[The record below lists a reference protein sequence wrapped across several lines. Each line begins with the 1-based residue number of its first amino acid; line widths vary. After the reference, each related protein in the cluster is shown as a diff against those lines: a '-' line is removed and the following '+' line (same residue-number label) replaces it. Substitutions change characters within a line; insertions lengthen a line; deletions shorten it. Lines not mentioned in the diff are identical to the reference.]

1 MNPTIDRKL
10 SLVRTASSGRPVK
23 ETSDMSVLS
32 TLPRFRAARLGA
44 GLIALAALLPACAFG
59 PSGDAAFFDRQS
71 CREAVESQLSGEA
84 LAQRKYSMRRVRRDL
99 ARFRLTLEQ
108 LQRHGKA
115 SGIARFERFT
125 RPYIE
130 RRVDPLVQH
139 EDTVSHPELRPF
151 HAELLLSKAVLMHQ
165 MGDGAQVRRTIGR
178 LEREFA
184 SMGSMLVLYP
194 TGQAVTLDQGI
205 ALLRHQTQEG

>member
-1 MNPTIDRKL
+1 MSATTSN
-10 SLVRTASSGRPVK
+10 SVRPKPS
-23 ETSDMSVLS
+23 
-32 TLPRFRAARLGA
+32 RFVRLGA
-44 GLIALAALLPACAFG
+44 GLLALALGLPGCAFG
-59 PSGDAAFFDRQS
+59 PGGEGAFFDRTS
-71 CREAVESQLSGEA
+71 GRDAVESQLSGEA

-115 SGIARFERFT
+115 SGIERFERFT

-151 HAELLLSKAVLMHQ
+151 HAELLLSKAILMHQ
-165 MGDGAQVRRTIGR
+165 MGDRRTVRQTIER

-194 TGQAVTLDQGI
+194 TGQAVTLDQGV
-205 ALLRHQTQEG
+205 ALLRNQTQES